1 MFTAIPSR
9 NGYNKTKSLRHESF
23 WLDNPLRPP
32 AKPPVDHDIE
42 ADLVVVGAGFT
53 GLWSALEAAIEHP
66 NWKIV
71 VLEGDRI
78 ACGATGKNGGFVAA
92 SLTHGFSNG
101 LSRWPEEM
109 PELLRLGSQN
119 LAELGVRISQLHIEC
134 DWLVSG
140 EIDVATEDYQ
150 VHNLKQVHAEMSEL
164 GLASQYLNAE
174 QTRVLVNSPLYQGAL
189 FNPDVAV
196 VDPARLAW
204 GLARELERLGVE
216 IFEHSEVDELQDS
229 GNFVRIKVGVHNI
242 EGRLVVLATNAYP
255 PLLKR
260 IKHLVV
266 PVYDYVLVS
275 EPLSSEQRASIGW
288 LNREGVGDSGNQ
300 FHYYRITEDGRILF
314 GGYDAL
320 YHGKGDVNP
329 EFDTDLDSFARLAD
343 HFVQTF
349 PQLADVNFT
358 HGWGG
363 AIDTCSRFSA
373 FWGKAHGG
381 KTVYVAGFTGLG
393 VGASRFAALT
403 SLDLLQERDT
413 RRTRLQMVKTKP
425 LPFPPEPFRRWV
437 IAWTIKSLQK
447 ADRKSGKRNVW
458 LRLLDSLGLGFDS

>member
-1 MFTAIPSR
+1 VFTAIPSR
-9 NGYNKTKSLRHESF
+9 NGYAKTQSLRHESF
-23 WLDNPLRPP
+23 WLDNPQRPS
-32 AKPPVDHDIE
+32 AKPPVNQDIE

-53 GLWSALEAAIEHP
+53 GLWSALEAAIENPH
-66 NWKIV
+66 WKIV

-78 ACGATGKNGGFVAA
+78 AGGATGRNGGFVSAT
-92 SLTHGFSNG
+92 LTHGFMNG

-119 LAELGVRISQLHIEC
+119 LAELGTRIGELDIEC

-140 EIDVATEDYQ
+140 EFDVATEDYQ
-150 VHNLKQVHAEMSEL
+150 VKVLKQVHAEMSGL
-164 GLASQYLNAE
+164 GVASQYLTAE
-174 QTRVLVNSPLYQGAL
+174 QTRVRVNSPIYHGAL
-189 FNPDVAV
+189 FNPDVAI

-216 IFEHSEVDELQDS
+216 IFEHSEVDELQDL
-229 GNFVRIKVGVHNI
+229 GKFVRIKVGVYSVN
-242 EGRLVVLATNAYP
+242 GRLIVLATNAYP

-266 PVYDYVLVS
+266 PVYDYVLVT
-275 EPLSSEQRASIGW
+275 EPLSGAQRASIGW
-288 LNREGVGDSGNQ
+288 LDREGVADSGNQ
-300 FHYYRITEDGRILF
+300 FHYYRITEDDRILF

-320 YHGKGDVNP
+320 YHGKAGVKP

-343 HFVQTF
+343 HFVQIF
-349 PQLADVNFT
+349 PQLADVSFT

-363 AIDTCSRFSA
+363 AIDTSSRFSA

-403 SLDLLQERDT
+403 SLDLLQ
-413 RRTRLQMVKTKP
+413 RRKTPRTQLRMVKTKP
-425 LPFPPEPFRRWV
+425 FPFPPEPFRRWV

-447 ADRKSGKRNVW
+447 ADQENGKRNVW

>member
-1 MFTAIPSR
+1 MFSTTPSQTGYTKTA
-9 NGYNKTKSLRHESF
+9 SLKHGSF
-23 WLDNPLRPP
+23 WLDNPDRPQVRP
-32 AKPPVDHDIE
+32 APDADLQ
-42 ADLVVVGAGFT
+42 ADLVVIGAGFT

-66 NWKIV
+66 EWAIV
-71 VLEGDRI
+71 ILEGERI
-78 ACGATGKNGGFVAA
+78 AGGASGRNGGFVAA

-101 LSRWPEEM
+101 LSRWPSEM

-119 LAELGVRISQLHIEC
+119 LTQLGERITQLGIDC

-140 EIDVATEDYQ
+140 EIDVATQKYQTKDLEDEY
-150 VHNLKQVHAEMSEL
+150 AEMIEL
-164 GLASQYLNAE
+164 GVQAQYLTAD
-174 QTRVLVNSPLYQGAL
+174 QIRVRVNSPIYQGAL
-189 FNPDVAV
+189 FDPEVAI

-204 GLARELERLGVE
+204 GLARELDRLGVAIYE
-216 IFEHSEVDELQDS
+216 NSEVTDLEDRGS
-229 GNFVRIKVGVHNI
+229 IVRVQVDKHSVSSSKII
-242 EGRLVVLATNAYP
+242 LATNAYP

-260 IKHLVV
+260 LKHLIV
-266 PVYDYVLVS
+266 PVYDYVLVT
-275 EPLSSEQRASIGW
+275 EPLTTAQRESISW
-288 LNREGVGDSGNQ
+288 LGREAIADVGNQ

-314 GGYDAL
+314 GGYDAV
-320 YHGKGDVNP
+320 YHGKDGVKS
-329 EFDTDLDSFARLAD
+329 EFDTDPESFARLAD

-349 PQLADVNFT
+349 PQLAEVNFT

-403 SLDLLQERDT
+403 SLDLIQGRETERT
-413 RRTRLQMVKTKP
+413 KLRMVKTKP
-425 LPFPPEPFRRWV
+425 LPFPPEPFRGWV
-437 IAWTIKSLQK
+437 ITWTTRSLQK
-447 ADRKSGKRNVW
+447 ADRENGKRNLW

>member
-1 MFTAIPSR
+1 MFTATPSP
-9 NGYNKTKSLRHESF
+9 NGYSKTDSLKHESF
-23 WLDNPLRPP
+23 WLDNPKRPQ
-32 AKPPVDHDIE
+32 AKPPLDRDSQT
-42 ADLVVVGAGFT
+42 DLVVVGAGFT

-66 NWKIV
+66 DWTIV
-71 VLEGDRI
+71 VLEGERI
-78 ACGATGKNGGFVAA
+78 AGGATGRNGGFVSA

-119 LAELGVRISQLHIEC
+119 LFELGDRINHLEIDC

-140 EIDVATEDYQ
+140 EIDAATQEYQ
-150 VHNLKQVHAEMSEL
+150 ARDLEEVHAEMIDL
-164 GLASQYLNAE
+164 GIKAQYFTAE
-174 QTRVLVNSPLYQGAL
+174 QIRARINSPMYQGAL
-189 FNPDVAV
+189 FDPDVAV

-204 GLARELERLGVE
+204 GLARELERLGVAIYE
-216 IFEHSEVDELQDS
+216 NSEVNGLQDLGS
-229 GNFVRIKVGVHNI
+229 FVRVKVGSQSVSSPRVI
-242 EGRLVVLATNAYP
+242 LATNAYP

-260 IKHLVV
+260 LKHLIV
-266 PVYDYVLVS
+266 PVYDYALVT
-275 EPLSSEQRASIGW
+275 EPLTSAQRESIGW
-288 LNREGVGDSGNQ
+288 LDREGVGDAGNQ
-300 FHYYRITEDGRILF
+300 FHYYRVTEDGRILF

-320 YHGKGDVNP
+320 YHGKDGVKP
-329 EFDTDLDSFARLAD
+329 QFDTDLESFARLAD

-349 PQLADVNFT
+349 PQLAEVNFT

-373 FWGKAHGG
+373 FWGKVHGG

-403 SLDLLQERDT
+403 SLDLLQGRETERT
-413 RRTRLQMVKTKP
+413 KLRMVKTKP
-425 LPFPPEPFRRWV
+425 LPFPPEPFRSWV
-437 IAWTIKSLQK
+437 IAWTTKSLQK
-447 ADRKSGKRNVW
+447 ADRENGKRNLW

>member
-1 MFTAIPSR
+1 MFSTTPSQTGYTKTA
-9 NGYNKTKSLRHESF
+9 SLKHGSF
-23 WLDNPLRPP
+23 WLDNPDRPQVRP
-32 AKPPVDHDIE
+32 GPDADLQ
-42 ADLVVVGAGFT
+42 ADLVVIGAGFT

-66 NWKIV
+66 EWAIV
-71 VLEGDRI
+71 ILEGERI
-78 ACGATGKNGGFVAA
+78 AGGASGRNGGFVAA

-101 LSRWPEEM
+101 LSRWPSEM

-119 LAELGVRISQLHIEC
+119 LTQLGERITQLGIDC

-140 EIDVATEDYQ
+140 EIDVATQKYQAKDLEDEY
-150 VHNLKQVHAEMSEL
+150 AEMMEL
-164 GLASQYLNAE
+164 GVQAQYLTAD
-174 QTRVLVNSPLYQGAL
+174 QIRVRVNSPIYQGAL
-189 FNPDVAV
+189 FDPEVAI

-204 GLARELERLGVE
+204 GLARELDRLGVAIYE
-216 IFEHSEVDELQDS
+216 NSEVTDLEDRGS
-229 GNFVRIKVGVHNI
+229 IVRVQVDKHSVSSSKII
-242 EGRLVVLATNAYP
+242 LATNAYP

-260 IKHLVV
+260 LKHLVV
-266 PVYDYVLVS
+266 PVYDYVLVT
-275 EPLSSEQRASIGW
+275 EPLTTAQRESISW
-288 LNREGVGDSGNQ
+288 LGREAIADVGNQ

-314 GGYDAL
+314 GGYDAV
-320 YHGKGDVNP
+320 YHGKDGVKS
-329 EFDTDLDSFARLAD
+329 EFDTDPESFARLAD

-349 PQLADVNFT
+349 PQLAEVNFT

-403 SLDLLQERDT
+403 SLDLIQGRETERT
-413 RRTRLQMVKTKP
+413 KLRMVKTKP
-425 LPFPPEPFRRWV
+425 LPFPPEPFRGWV
-437 IAWTIKSLQK
+437 ITWTTRSLQK
-447 ADRKSGKRNVW
+447 ADRENGKRNLW

>member
-1 MFTAIPSR
+1 MFTATPSI
-9 NGYNKTKSLRHESF
+9 NGYSKTKSLRHESF
-23 WLDNPLRPP
+23 WLDNPERPT
-32 AKPPVDHDIE
+32 AKQCVNQDIE

-53 GLWSALEAAIEHP
+53 GLWSALEAAIENP
-66 NWKIV
+66 NAKIV
-71 VLEGDRI
+71 VLESDRI
-78 ACGATGKNGGFVAA
+78 AGGATGRNGGFVAA

-101 LSRWPEEM
+101 LSRWPKEM

-119 LAELGVRISQLHIEC
+119 LAELGNRISQLGIEC

-140 EIDVATEDYQ
+140 EIDVATQDYQ
-150 VHNLKQVHAEMSEL
+150 AEELQQVHREMNKL
-164 GLASQYLNAE
+164 GVSSQYFTAE
-174 QTRVLVNSPLYQGAL
+174 QIRAQINSPIYQGAL
-189 FNPDVAV
+189 FDPEVAV

-204 GLARELERLGVE
+204 GMARELERLGVG
-216 IFEHSEVDELQDS
+216 IFEHSEVTDLQDS
-229 GNFVRIKVGVHNI
+229 ETFVRLKVGAHSVT
-242 EGRLVVLATNAYP
+242 GRHVILATNAYP
-255 PLLKR
+255 PLLR
-260 IKHLVV
+260 RLKHLIV
-266 PVYDYVLVS
+266 PVYDYVLVT
-275 EPLSSEQRASIGW
+275 EPLNSDQRASIGW

-314 GGYDAL
+314 GGYDAH
-320 YHGKGDVNP
+320 YHGKAGVKP
-329 EFDTDLDSFARLAD
+329 EFDTDPESFARLAD

-349 PQLADVNFT
+349 PQLAEVNFT

-403 SLDLLQERDT
+403 SLDLLQGRESERT
-413 RRTRLQMVKTKP
+413 NLRMVKTKP
-425 LPFPPEPFRRWV
+425 LPFPPEPFRSWV
-437 IAWTIKSLQK
+437 IAWTTKSLQK
-447 ADRKSGKRNVW
+447 ADRQNGKRNLW

>member
-1 MFTAIPSR
+1 MFTATPSI

-23 WLDNPLRPP
+23 WLDNPERPA
-32 AKPPVDHDIE
+32 AKPRVNQDIE

-53 GLWSALEAAIEHP
+53 GLWSALEAAIENP

-78 ACGATGKNGGFVAA
+78 ACGGTGRNGGFVAA

-101 LSRWPEEM
+101 LSRWPNEM

-119 LAELGVRISQLHIEC
+119 LAEMGTRISELRIEC

-140 EIDVATEDYQ
+140 EIDVATQDYQ
-150 VHNLKQVHAEMSEL
+150 ARELQEVHAAMNDLGRKSEYFT
-164 GLASQYLNAE
+164 SE
-174 QTRVLVNSPLYQGAL
+174 QIRARINSPIYQGAL
-189 FNPDVAV
+189 FDPDVAV

-216 IFEHSEVDELQDS
+216 IFEHSGVDKLQDS
-229 GNFVRIKVGVHNI
+229 GNVVQLAVGGHSVK
-242 EGRLVVLATNAYP
+242 GRMVVLATNAYP
-255 PLLKR
+255 PLLR
-260 IKHLVV
+260 RLKHLIV
-266 PVYDYVLVS
+266 PVYDYVLVT
-275 EPLSSEQRASIGW
+275 EPLSSEQRASVGW
-288 LNREGVGDSGNQ
+288 RNREGVGDSGNQ
-300 FHYYRITEDGRILF
+300 FHYYRITADGRILF

-320 YHGKGDVNP
+320 YHGKAGVKP

-349 PQLADVNFT
+349 PQLADVNFS

-403 SLDLLQERDT
+403 SLDLLQGRET
-413 RRTRLQMVKTKP
+413 PRTKLRMVKTKP
-425 LPFPPEPFRRWV
+425 LPFPPEPFRSWV
-437 IAWTIKSLQK
+437 IAWTTKSLQK
-447 ADRKSGKRNVW
+447 ADRENGKRNLW

>member
-1 MFTAIPSR
+1 VFTAIPSH
-9 NGYNKTKSLRHESF
+9 NGYTKTESLRHESF
-23 WLDNPLRPP
+23 WLDNPQRPM
-32 AKPPVDHDIE
+32 AKPPVHQDVE
-42 ADLVVVGAGFT
+42 ADLVVIGAGFT

-66 NWKIV
+66 DWKIV

-78 ACGATGKNGGFVAA
+78 ACGATGRNGGFVSAT
-92 SLTHGFSNG
+92 LTHGFSNG
-101 LSRWPEEM
+101 LSRWPDEM

-119 LAELGVRISQLHIEC
+119 LAELGSRINELDIDC

-140 EIDVATEDYQ
+140 EFDVATEDYQ
-150 VHNLKQVHAEMSEL
+150 LQDLEQIHIEKNER
-164 GLASQYLNAE
+164 GLASQYFSSERIRN
-174 QTRVLVNSPLYQGAL
+174 RIHSPIFKGAL
-189 FNPDVAV
+189 FDPSVAI

-204 GLARELERLGVE
+204 GLAREIERLGVE
-216 IFEHSEVDELQDS
+216 IFEHSQVNELQDA
-229 GNFVRIKVGVHNI
+229 GNFVRIKVGGHSVS
-242 EGRLVVLATNAYP
+242 GRLVVLATNAYP

-260 IKHLVV
+260 IKHLIV
-266 PVYDYVLVS
+266 PVYDYVLVT

-320 YHGKGDVNP
+320 YHGKGGVNA
-329 EFDTDLDSFARLAD
+329 EFDTDGESFARLAD

-373 FWGKAHGG
+373 FWGKAHKG

-403 SLDLLQERDT
+403 SLDLLQ
-413 RRTRLQMVKTKP
+413 RRETQRTKLQMVKTKP
-425 LPFPPEPFRRWV
+425 LPFPPGPFRSWA
-437 IAWTIKSLQK
+437 ITWTTKSLQK
-447 ADRKSGKRNVW
+447 ADRENGKRNWW

>member
-9 NGYNKTKSLRHESF
+9 NGYTKTKSLRNESF
-23 WLDNPLRPP
+23 WLDNPQRPT
-32 AKPPVDHDIE
+32 AKAPINHDIE
-42 ADLVVVGAGFT
+42 ADLVVIGAGFT
-53 GLWSALEAAIEHP
+53 GLWSAIEAAIEHP
-66 NWKIV
+66 DWKIV

-78 ACGATGKNGGFVAA
+78 ASGATGRNGGFVSAT
-92 SLTHGFSNG
+92 LTHGFSNG

-119 LAELGVRISQLHIEC
+119 LAEIDVRINQLNIEC

-140 EIDVATEDYQ
+140 EFDVANQDYQ
-150 VHNLKQVHAEMSEL
+150 VQALKQVHTGMNKLGVASEFL
-164 GLASQYLNAE
+164 TSE
-174 QTRVLVNSPLYQGAL
+174 QIRSRIHSPIYRGAL
-189 FNPDVAV
+189 FDPNVAI

-216 IFEHSEVDELQDS
+216 IFEHSEVDELQDAGS
-229 GNFVRIKVGVHNI
+229 SVRIKVGGYLVS
-242 EGRLVVLATNAYP
+242 GRLVVLATNAYP

-266 PVYDYVLVS
+266 PVYDYVLVT
-275 EPLSSEQRASIGW
+275 EPLSGEQRESVGW

-314 GGYDAL
+314 GGYDAI
-320 YHGKGDVNP
+320 YHGKDGVKP
-329 EFDTDLDSFARLAD
+329 EFDTDQDSFARLAD

-349 PQLADVNFT
+349 PQLSDVEFT

-373 FWGKAHGG
+373 FWGKTHGG

-403 SLDLLQERDT
+403 CLDLLQGRDT
-413 RRTRLQMVKTKP
+413 QRTQLQMVKTKP
-425 LPFPPEPFRRWV
+425 LPFPPGVFRSWV
-437 IAWTIKSLQK
+437 ITWTTKSLQK
-447 ADRKSGKRNVW
+447 ADRENGKRNWW

>member
-1 MFTAIPSR
+1 M
-9 NGYNKTKSLRHESF
+9 
-23 WLDNPLRPP
+23 
-32 AKPPVDHDIE
+32 
-42 ADLVVVGAGFT
+42 
-53 GLWSALEAAIEHP
+53 
-66 NWKIV
+66 
-71 VLEGDRI
+71 
-78 ACGATGKNGGFVAA
+78 
-92 SLTHGFSNG
+92 
-101 LSRWPEEM
+101 
-109 PELLRLGSQN
+109 
-119 LAELGVRISQLHIEC
+119 
-134 DWLVSG
+134 
-140 EIDVATEDYQ
+140 
-150 VHNLKQVHAEMSEL
+150 
-164 GLASQYLNAE
+164 GLASQYLNSE
-174 QTRVLVNSPLYQGAL
+174 QIRDRIHSPIYKGAL
-189 FNPDVAV
+189 FDPSVAI

-216 IFEHSEVDELQDS
+216 IFEHSQVNDLQDS
-229 GNFVRIKVGVHNI
+229 GSFVRIKVGRHSVS
-242 EGRLVVLATNAYP
+242 GRLVVLATNAYP

-260 IKHLVV
+260 IKHLIV
-266 PVYDYVLVS
+266 PVYDYVLVT

-320 YHGKGDVNP
+320 YHGKGGINP
-329 EFDTDLDSFARLAD
+329 KFDTDGESFARLAD

-373 FWGKAHGG
+373 FWGKAHKG

-403 SLDLLQERDT
+403 SLDLLQ
-413 RRTRLQMVKTKP
+413 RRETQRTKLQMVKTKP
-425 LPFPPEPFRRWV
+425 LPFPPGPFRSWA
-437 IAWTIKSLQK
+437 ITWTTKSLQK
-447 ADRKSGKRNVW
+447 ADRENGKRNWW

>member
-1 MFTAIPSR
+1 MFTATPSQ
-9 NGYNKTKSLRHESF
+9 NSYEKTKSLRPESF
-23 WLDNPLRPP
+23 WLDNAQRPA
-32 AKPPVDHDIE
+32 AKPPVNCNFE
-42 ADLVVVGAGFT
+42 ADLVVVGGGFT

-71 VLEGDRI
+71 ILESDRI
-78 ACGATGKNGGFVAA
+78 ACGATGRNGGFVAA

-101 LSRWPEEM
+101 FSRWRSEM
-109 PELLRLGSQN
+109 PVLLRLGSEN
-119 LAELGVRISQLHIEC
+119 LSEITGRIKQFNIEC
-134 DWLVSG
+134 DWLVAG
-140 EIDVATEDYQ
+140 ELDVATEDYQ
-150 VHNLKQVHAEMSEL
+150 VQDLKQVHTEMNEL
-164 GLASQYLNAE
+164 GMASHYLTLDEIRAKI
-174 QTRVLVNSPLYQGAL
+174 NSPLYQAAL
-189 FNPDVAV
+189 FDPEVAI

-204 GLARELERLGVE
+204 GLARELERMGVE
-216 IFEHSEVDELQDS
+216 IFENSEVGELQDL
-229 GNFVRIKVGVHNI
+229 GNFVRIRVGGHSVS
-242 EGRLVVLATNAYP
+242 GRLVVLATNAYP

-260 IKHLVV
+260 LKHLIV
-266 PVYDYVLVS
+266 PVYDYVLVT
-275 EPLSSEQRASIGW
+275 EPLSIEQRKSIGW

-320 YHGKGDVNP
+320 YHGKRGVKP
-329 EFDTDLDSFARLAD
+329 EFDTDHDSFARLAD
-343 HFVQTF
+343 HFGQTF

-373 FWGKAHGG
+373 FWGKAHRG

-403 SLDLLQERDT
+403 SLDLLQGLET
-413 RRTRLQMVKTKP
+413 HRTQLRMVKTKP
-425 LPFPPEPFRRWV
+425 LPFPPEPFRSWV
-437 IAWTIKSLQK
+437 ITWTTRSLRK
-447 ADRKSGKRNVW
+447 ADRENGKRNLW

>member
-1 MFTAIPSR
+1 MFTAIPSQ
-9 NGYNKTKSLRHESF
+9 NAYSKTKSLHHESF
-23 WLDNPLRPP
+23 WLDNPARPT

-42 ADLVVVGAGFT
+42 ADLVVIGAGFT

-66 NWKIV
+66 DWKIV

-78 ACGATGKNGGFVAA
+78 AGGATGRNGGFVSAT
-92 SLTHGFSNG
+92 LTHGFSNG
-101 LSRWPEEM
+101 LSRWPTEM

-119 LAELGVRISQLHIEC
+119 LAELGSRIGELRIDC

-140 EIDVATEDYQ
+140 EIEVATEDYQ
-150 VHNLKQVHAEMSEL
+150 VQNLKRVHAEMNEL
-164 GLASQYLNAE
+164 GVASQYWTSE
-174 QTRVLVNSPLYQGAL
+174 QTRFQVNSPIYQGAL
-189 FNPDVAV
+189 FNPDVAI

-216 IFEHSEVDELQDS
+216 IFEHSKVGELQDS
-229 GNFVRIKVGVHNI
+229 GNFVRVKVGVHSVK
-242 EGRLVVLATNAYP
+242 GRLVVLATNAYP

-266 PVYDYVLVS
+266 PVYDYVLVT
-275 EPLSSEQRASIGW
+275 EPLSGSQRASIGW
-288 LNREGVGDSGNQ
+288 LNREGVGDAGNQ

-320 YHGKGDVNP
+320 YHGKAGVKP

-403 SLDLLQERDT
+403 SLDLLQGRET
-413 RRTRLQMVKTKP
+413 PRTNLQMVKTKP
-425 LPFPPEPFRRWV
+425 LPFPPEPFRSWV
-437 IAWTIKSLQK
+437 IRWTTKSLQK
-447 ADRKSGKRNVW
+447 ADRESGRRNFW

>member
-1 MFTAIPSR
+1 MFTALPSPE
-9 NGYNKTKSLRHESF
+9 GYTKTQSLRHESF
-23 WLDNPLRPP
+23 WLDHPMRPAAKSPLT
-32 AKPPVDHDIE
+32 DDLH
-42 ADLVVVGAGFT
+42 ADLLVVGAGFT

-66 NWKIV
+66 NWRIV
-71 VLEGDRI
+71 VLESDRI
-78 ACGATGKNGGFVAA
+78 ACGATGRNGGFVAA

-101 LSRWPEEM
+101 LSRWPDEM

-119 LAELGVRISQLHIEC
+119 LWELGERIDQLDIEC

-150 VHNLKQVHAEMSEL
+150 TRDLAEVHAEMIQL
-164 GLASQYLNAE
+164 GVKSQFFTAE
-174 QTRVLVNSPLYQGAL
+174 QVRERINSPMYRGAL
-189 FNPDVAV
+189 FDPEVAV

-204 GLARELERLGVE
+204 GLARELERLGVAIYE
-216 IFEHSEVDELQDS
+216 NSEVNGLEDL
-229 GNFVRIKVGVHNI
+229 GNDVRVTVGAHSVTSPK
-242 EGRLVVLATNAYP
+242 VVLATNAYP

-260 IKHLVV
+260 IKHMIV
-266 PVYDYVLVS
+266 PVYDYVLVT
-275 EPLSSEQRASIGW
+275 EPLTPSQRASIGW
-288 LNREGVGDSGNQ
+288 LDREGIGDAGNQ
-300 FHYYRITEDGRILF
+300 FHYYRVTEDGRILF
-314 GGYDAL
+314 GGYDAH
-320 YHGKGDVNP
+320 YHGKEGVKP
-329 EFDTDLDSFARLAD
+329 KFDTDPESFARLAD

-349 PQLADVNFT
+349 PQLAEVNFT

-403 SLDLLQERDT
+403 SLDLVQGRETERT
-413 RRTRLQMVKTKP
+413 ALRMVKTKP
-425 LPFPPEPFRRWV
+425 LPFPPEPFRTWV
-437 IAWTIKSLQK
+437 IHWTTKSLQK
-447 ADRKSGKRNVW
+447 ADRENGKRNLW

>member
-1 MFTAIPSR
+1 MFTATPSI
-9 NGYNKTKSLRHESF
+9 NGYKKTNSLRHESF
-23 WLDNPLRPP
+23 WLDNPERPM
-32 AKPPVDHDIE
+32 AKAPLYQDID

-53 GLWSALEAAIEHP
+53 GLWAALEAAIENP
-66 NWKIV
+66 NAKIV
-71 VLEGDRI
+71 VLESDRI
-78 ACGATGKNGGFVAA
+78 ACGATGRNGGFVAA

-109 PELLRLGSQN
+109 PELLRMGSQN
-119 LAELGVRISQLHIEC
+119 LEELGNRISQLGIEC

-140 EIDVATEDYQ
+140 EIDVATQDYQ
-150 VHNLKQVHAEMSEL
+150 AQELQQVHKEMSKL
-164 GLASQYLNAE
+164 GVSSQYLTAE
-174 QTRVLVNSPLYQGAL
+174 QIRAQINSPIYQGAL
-189 FNPDVAV
+189 FDPEVAV

-204 GLARELERLGVE
+204 GLARELGRLGVK
-216 IFEHSEVDELQDS
+216 IFEHSEVTDLQDS
-229 GNFVRIKVGVHNI
+229 ETFVRVKVGAHSVT
-242 EGRLVVLATNAYP
+242 GRHVILATNAYP
-255 PLLKR
+255 PLLR
-260 IKHLVV
+260 RLKHLIV
-266 PVYDYVLVS
+266 PVYDYVLVT

-314 GGYDAL
+314 GGYDAH
-320 YHGKGDVNP
+320 YHGKAGVRP
-329 EFDTDLDSFARLAD
+329 EFDTDPDSFARLAD

-349 PQLADVNFT
+349 PQLAEVNFT

-403 SLDLLQERDT
+403 SLDLLQGRET
-413 RRTRLQMVKTKP
+413 PRTKLRMVKTKP
-425 LPFPPEPFRRWV
+425 LPFPPEPFRSWV
-437 IAWTIKSLQK
+437 IAWTTKSLQK
-447 ADRKSGKRNVW
+447 ADREKGKRNLW

>member
-1 MFTAIPSR
+1 VFTAIPSQ
-9 NGYNKTKSLRHESF
+9 NGYAKTKSLRYESF
-23 WLDNPLRPP
+23 WLDNPQRPV
-32 AKPPVDHDIE
+32 AKRPVNREIE
-42 ADLVVVGAGFT
+42 ADLVVIGAGFT
-53 GLWSALEAAIEHP
+53 GLWSALEAAIENP

-78 ACGATGKNGGFVAA
+78 ACGATGRNGGFVAA

-174 QTRVLVNSPLYQGAL
+174 QTRVLVNSPLYQGAV
-189 FNPDVAV
+189 FNPDVAI

-229 GNFVRIKVGVHNI
+229 GNFVRIKVGVHSI
-242 EGRLVVLATNAYP
+242 KGRLVVLATNAYP
-255 PLLKR
+255 PLLNR
-260 IKHLVV
+260 IKHLVA

-288 LNREGVGDSGNQ
+288 LNREGVGDGGNQ

-320 YHGKGDVNP
+320 YHGKGDVRP
-329 EFDTDLDSFARLAD
+329 EFDTDRDSFARLAD

-403 SLDLLQERDT
+403 SLDLLQGRDT
-413 RRTRLQMVKTKP
+413 QRTQLHMVKTKP

-447 ADRKSGKRNVW
+447 ADRESGKRNLW

>member
-1 MFTAIPSR
+1 MFTTSPSQ
-9 NGYNKTKSLRHESF
+9 NGFSKTRSLCHESF
-23 WLDNPLRPP
+23 WLDNPDRPK

-42 ADLVVVGAGFT
+42 ADLVIIGAGFT
-53 GLWSALEAAIEHP
+53 GLWSALEAALENP
-66 NWKIV
+66 QWKIV

-78 ACGATGKNGGFVAA
+78 ASGATGRNGGFVAA

-109 PELLRLGSQN
+109 PDLLSMGKQN
-119 LAELGVRISQLHIEC
+119 LLEIGDRIQQLGIEC

-140 EIDVATEDYQ
+140 EIDVATQEYQ
-150 VHNLKQVHAEMSEL
+150 ALELEKMHTEMRECGVASE
-164 GLASQYLNAE
+164 YLTAE
-174 QTRVLVNSPLYQGAL
+174 QIRRRIKSPIYQGAV
-189 FNPDVAV
+189 FDPDVAV

-204 GLARELERLGVE
+204 GLARELERLGVT
-216 IFEHSEVDELQDS
+216 IHEHSEVADLKDS
-229 GNFVRIKVGVHNI
+229 GSWVRIKVGRHVVT
-242 EGRLVVLATNAYP
+242 GRRVVLATNAYE

-260 IKHLVV
+260 LKHLIV
-266 PVYDYVLVS
+266 PVYDYILVT
-275 EPLSSEQRASIGW
+275 EPLTIDQRESIGW

-320 YHGKGDVNP
+320 YHGKAGVDP
-329 EFDTDLDSFARLAD
+329 GFDIDLESFARLAD
-343 HFVQTF
+343 HFEQTF
-349 PQLADVNFT
+349 PQLANVNFT

-373 FWGKAHGG
+373 FWGRAHGG

-403 SLDLLQERDT
+403 CLDLLQGRET
-413 RRTRLQMVKTKP
+413 RRTKLRMVKTKP
-425 LPFPPEPFRRWV
+425 LPFPPEPFRTWV
-437 IAWTIKSLQK
+437 ITWTTKSLQK
-447 ADRKSGKRNVW
+447 ADRENGKRNLW

>member
-1 MFTAIPSR
+1 MFTATPSR
-9 NGYNKTKSLRHESF
+9 NGYNKTKSLWHESF

-42 ADLVVVGAGFT
+42 ADLVVIGAGFT

-66 NWKIV
+66 DWKIV

-78 ACGATGKNGGFVAA
+78 ACGATGRNGGFVSAT
-92 SLTHGFSNG
+92 LTHGFSNG

-119 LAELGVRISQLHIEC
+119 LAEIGVRINQLDIEC

-140 EIDVATEDYQ
+140 EIDVATEEYQ
-150 VHNLKQVHAEMSEL
+150 IQDLKQVHAEMNEL
-164 GLASQYLNAE
+164 GVESDYLTAE
-174 QTRVLVNSPLYQGAL
+174 QIRTRIDSPIYQAAL
-189 FNPDVAV
+189 FDPDVAI

-216 IFEHSEVDELQDS
+216 VFEHSKVDELQDS
-229 GNFVRIKVGVHNI
+229 GNFVRVKVGSHCI
-242 EGRLVVLATNAYP
+242 SGRLVVLATNAYP

-260 IKHLVV
+260 IKHLIV
-266 PVYDYVLVS
+266 PVYDYVLVT

-320 YHGKGDVNP
+320 YHGKGGVKP
-329 EFDTDLDSFARLAD
+329 EFDSDLDSFARLAD

-403 SLDLLQERDT
+403 SLDLLQGRDT
-413 RRTRLQMVKTKP
+413 QRTQLQMVKTKP
-425 LPFPPEPFRRWV
+425 LPFPPEPFRHWV

-447 ADRKSGKRNVW
+447 ADRESGKRNLW

>member
-1 MFTAIPSR
+1 MFTAIPSQ
-9 NGYNKTKSLRHESF
+9 NAYSKTKSLHHESF
-23 WLDNPLRPP
+23 WLDNPARPT
-32 AKPPVDHDIE
+32 AKPPVSHDIE
-42 ADLVVVGAGFT
+42 ADLVVIGAGFT
-53 GLWSALEAAIEHP
+53 GLWSALEAAIENPH
-66 NWKIV
+66 WKIV

-78 ACGATGKNGGFVAA
+78 AGGATGRNGGFVSAT
-92 SLTHGFSNG
+92 LTHGFSNG
-101 LSRWPEEM
+101 LSRWPSEM
-109 PELLRLGSQN
+109 SELLRLGSQN
-119 LAELGVRISQLHIEC
+119 LAELGSRIGELRIDC

-140 EIDVATEDYQ
+140 EIDVAVEDYQ
-150 VHNLKQVHAEMSEL
+150 VQNLKRVHAEMKEL
-164 GLASQYLNAE
+164 GVASQYLTAE
-174 QTRVLVNSPLYQGAL
+174 QTRVHVNSPIYQGAL
-189 FNPDVAV
+189 FNPDVAI

-216 IFEHSEVDELQDS
+216 IFEHSKAGELKDS
-229 GNFVRIKVGVHNI
+229 GNFVRINVGVHCVK
-242 EGRLVVLATNAYP
+242 GRLVVLATNAYP

-288 LNREGVGDSGNQ
+288 LSREGVGDSGNQ

-320 YHGKGDVNP
+320 YQGKAGVKP

-403 SLDLLQERDT
+403 SLDLLQGRVT
-413 RRTRLQMVKTKP
+413 PRTNLQMVKTKP

-447 ADRKSGKRNVW
+447 ADRESGKRNLW

>member
-1 MFTAIPSR
+1 MFTATPSQ
-9 NGYNKTKSLRHESF
+9 NGYSKTKSLRHESF
-23 WLDNPLRPP
+23 WLDNPERPT
-32 AKPPVDHDIE
+32 AKPPVNQDLE
-42 ADLVVVGAGFT
+42 ADLVVIGAGFT
-53 GLWSALEAAIEHP
+53 GLWSALEAAIENP

-71 VLEGDRI
+71 VLEGERI
-78 ACGATGKNGGFVAA
+78 ACGATGRNGGFVAA

-101 LSRWPEEM
+101 LSRWPQEM

-119 LAELGVRISQLHIEC
+119 LEELGNRIKQLNIEC

-140 EIDVATEDYQ
+140 EIDVATQDYQ
-150 VHNLKQVHAEMSEL
+150 AQELQVLHREMNKLGVGAE
-164 GLASQYLNAE
+164 YFTAE
-174 QTRVLVNSPLYQGAL
+174 QIRAQINSPIYQGAL
-189 FNPDVAV
+189 FDPEVAV

-204 GLARELERLGVE
+204 GLARELERVGVK
-216 IFEHSEVDELQDS
+216 IFEHSEVDELEDS
-229 GNFVRIKVGVHNI
+229 ETFVRVKVGAHSVT
-242 EGRLVVLATNAYP
+242 GRQVILATNAYP
-255 PLLKR
+255 PLLR
-260 IKHLVV
+260 RLKHLIV
-266 PVYDYVLVS
+266 PVYDYVLVT
-275 EPLSSEQRASIGW
+275 EPLSSDQRASIGW

-314 GGYDAL
+314 GGYDAH
-320 YHGKGDVNP
+320 YHGKAGVKP
-329 EFDTDLDSFARLAD
+329 EFDTDPDSFARLAD

-349 PQLADVNFT
+349 PQLAEVTFT

-403 SLDLLQERDT
+403 SLDLLQGRET
-413 RRTRLQMVKTKP
+413 PRTKLRMVKTKP
-425 LPFPPEPFRRWV
+425 LPFPPEPFRSWV
-437 IAWTIKSLQK
+437 IAWTTKSLQK
-447 ADRKSGKRNVW
+447 ADRENGKRNLW

>member
-1 MFTAIPSR
+1 MFTATPSH
-9 NGYNKTKSLRHESF
+9 NGYSKTQSLLHESF
-23 WLDNPLRPP
+23 WLDNPERPS
-32 AKPPVDHDIE
+32 AKSPVNQDIE
-42 ADLVVVGAGFT
+42 VDLVVIGAGFT
-53 GLWSALEAAIEHP
+53 GLWSALEAAIENP

-78 ACGATGKNGGFVAA
+78 ACGATGRNGGFVSA

-109 PELLRLGSQN
+109 TELLRMGSQN
-119 LAELGVRISQLHIEC
+119 LEEMGDRISQLDIKC

-140 EIDVATEDYQ
+140 EIDVATQEYQADELQQ
-150 VHNLKQVHAEMSEL
+150 VHSEMNKLGVSAQYFTAEEIR
-164 GLASQYLNAE
+164 A
-174 QTRVLVNSPLYQGAL
+174 RIDSPIYQGAL
-189 FNPDVAV
+189 FDPQVAV

-204 GLARELERLGVE
+204 GLARELERMGVK
-216 IFEHSEVDELQDS
+216 IFEHSKVIELQDS
-229 GNFVRIKVGVHNI
+229 GTLVRAKVGAHWVS
-242 EGRLVVLATNAYP
+242 GRLVVLATNAYP

-260 IKHLVV
+260 LKHLIV
-266 PVYDYVLVS
+266 PVYDYVLVT
-275 EPLSSEQRASIGW
+275 EPLTSEQRKSIGW

-314 GGYDAL
+314 GGYDAH
-320 YHGKGDVNP
+320 YHGKAGVKP
-329 EFDTDLDSFARLAD
+329 EFDTDPDSFARLAD

-349 PQLADVNFT
+349 PQLAEVNFT

-403 SLDLLQERDT
+403 SLDLLQGRET
-413 RRTRLQMVKTKP
+413 PRTKLRMVRTKP
-425 LPFPPEPFRRWV
+425 LPFPPEPFRSWV
-437 IAWTIKSLQK
+437 IAWTTKSLQK
-447 ADRKSGKRNVW
+447 ADRENGKRNLW